1 MITDNV
7 LNRTERLRQQM
18 NSMGLD
24 AVVLMVFEGA
34 NWQSVYYISGFR
46 GSSSGVVVTEKD
58 AFLITDGRYLSQ
70 ASEQSPYTLVTQG
83 SRTMLEA
90 VCELLKDQKCHR
102 IGVEK
107 DIVSIRNF
115 EKMSAIMS
123 LVEWYDTSSILP
135 LLRRTKDSSEVD
147 SIRKAGQIASD
158 AYREVL
164 GHVSLGMTEKEF
176 EALLEYTVKKLGAE
190 GGWGNHNF
198 IVASGARSALPHGAP
213 TDKAFQSGDWVTV
226 DFGAMVN
233 GYLSDITR
241 NFCLGAPNEKARE
254 IESLLLRAHRE
265 AALALKPGVSGRDID
280 AIARRIIV
288 EEGYGEQ
295 FSHGLGH
302 ALGLEIHENPR
313 LSPLSHDILQVG
325 DVVTVEPG
333 VYFPG
338 VGGMRIEDDYLIT
351 ETGAERISGDL
362 QQELAV
368 L

>member
-1 MITDNV
+1 M
-7 LNRTERLRQQM
+7 
-18 NSMGLD
+18 
-24 AVVLMVFEGA
+24 
-34 NWQSVYYISGFR
+34 
-46 GSSSGVVVTEKD
+46 
-58 AFLITDGRYLSQ
+58 
-70 ASEQSPYTLVTQG
+70 
-83 SRTMLEA
+83 
-90 VCELLKDQKCHR
+90 
-102 IGVEK
+102 
-107 DIVSIRNF
+107 
-115 EKMSAIMS
+115 
-123 LVEWYDTSSILP
+123 
-135 LLRRTKDSSEVD
+135 
-147 SIRKAGQIASD
+147 
-158 AYREVL
+158 
-164 GHVSLGMTEKEF
+164 
-176 EALLEYTVKKLGAE
+176 
-190 GGWGNHNF
+190 
-198 IVASGARSALPHGAP
+198 
-213 TDKAFQSGDWVTV
+213 
-226 DFGAMVN
+226 N